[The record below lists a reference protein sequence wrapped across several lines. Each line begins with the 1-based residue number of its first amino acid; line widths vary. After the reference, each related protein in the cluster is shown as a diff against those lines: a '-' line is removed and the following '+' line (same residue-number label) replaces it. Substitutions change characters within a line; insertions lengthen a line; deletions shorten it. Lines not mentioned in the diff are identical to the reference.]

1 MDDLARLS
9 AWKMALIAVALTAL
23 ACNAPLPMLEFFKLN
38 SGKSADDDFASGV
51 MKGLTATLVDE
62 EGQLL
67 PLNATTWKCRDV
79 DGEVSNLK
87 RNADALESRKLL
99 QTDFDLSLAL
109 SGDKSG
115 RYLDL
120 RYGYAFSTADPV
132 VDGVTGEIVDWNT
145 SKWSGVVDW
154 GSFQVT
160 DQGTFSGTFAVDERR
175 ETDYPQRIVSTV
187 VEKHNVF
194 GLIPKGDN
202 STAYFCDLANIPV
215 PGLQGLTPENFQSR
229 CQLYYYECDVN

>member
-9 AWKMALIAVALTAL
+9 TWKLALIALALAAL
-23 ACNAPLPMLEFFKLN
+23 ACNVPRPMMDYFKLN
-38 SGKSADDDFASGV
+38 RGKNADDDFASEA

-62 EGQLL
+62 EGQNL
-67 PLNATTWKCRDV
+67 PLDATTWKCRDV
-79 DGEVSNLK
+79 DGEVSDLQHNSE
-87 RNADALESRKLL
+87 ALASRKLL
-99 QTDFDLSLAL
+99 QTEFDLSLAL
-109 SGDKSG
+109 HGDNSG

-120 RYGYAFSTADPV
+120 RYGYAFSAVDPV
-132 VDGVTGEIVDWNT
+132 LDGVTGEPVAWNT

-175 ETDYPQRIVSTV
+175 ETDYPERMVSTV
-187 VEKHNVF
+187 EESHNVF
-194 GLIPKGDN
+194 GLIPPGDH

-215 PGLQGLTPENFQSR
+215 PGLQGLTPENFHSH
-229 CQLYYYECDVN
+229 CQLYYYECDIN